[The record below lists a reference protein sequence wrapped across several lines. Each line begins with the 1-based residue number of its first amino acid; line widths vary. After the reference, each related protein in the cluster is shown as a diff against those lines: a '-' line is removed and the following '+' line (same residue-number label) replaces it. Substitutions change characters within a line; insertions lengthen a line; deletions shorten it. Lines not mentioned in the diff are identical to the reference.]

1 MVKVENRIVQNKLT
15 YKGEVILKYKIEFPQ
30 IRGNERFN
38 MYNYNNALRLQQLC
52 EKELYEQAKKVYDY
66 NQENRYPLMIFEIIK
81 EYVVTYNYNN
91 IISIYSDEYIFEG
104 GAHGNTLRYSQN
116 WNLQQGRMI
125 ELSELYKR
133 NPNYVSEILKEINN
147 QIKDNIQKEKNT
159 YFEDP
164 CCLTS
169 AMFRVENYYLYGEF
183 IAIFYQ
189 QYDIAPYSSGI
200 QVFYMPKR
208 KNS

>member
-147 QIKDNIQKEKNT
+147 QIKDNIQKGKNT

>member
-125 ELSELYKR
+125 DLSELYKR

-147 QIKDNIQKEKNT
+147 QIKDNIQKGKNI
-159 YFEDP
+159 YFERSM
-164 CCLTS
+164 LLNIS
-169 AMFRVENYYLYGEF
+169 NV
-183 IAIFYQ
+183 
-189 QYDIAPYSSGI
+189 
-200 QVFYMPKR
+200 
-208 KNS
+208 

>member
-38 MYNYNNALRLQQLC
+38 MYNYNNALKLQQLC

-147 QIKDNIQKEKNT
+147 HIKDNIQKGKNI

-164 CCLTS
+164 GCLTS

-208 KNS
+208 K

>member
-147 QIKDNIQKEKNT
+147 QIKDNIQKGKNI
-159 YFEDP
+159 YFEGP

-208 KNS
+208 K

>member
-1 MVKVENRIVQNKLT
+1 
-15 YKGEVILKYKIEFPQ
+15 
-30 IRGNERFN
+30 
-38 MYNYNNALRLQQLC
+38 
-52 EKELYEQAKKVYDY
+52 
-66 NQENRYPLMIFEIIK
+66 MI
-81 EYVVTYNYNN
+81 
-91 IISIYSDEYIFEG
+91 D
-104 GAHGNTLRYSQN
+104 
-116 WNLQQGRMI
+116 
-125 ELSELYKR
+125 LSELYKR

-147 QIKDNIQKEKNT
+147 QIKDNIQKGKNI

>member
-125 ELSELYKR
+125 DLSELYKR
-133 NPNYVSEILKEINN
+133 NPNYVSEILK
-147 QIKDNIQKEKNT
+147 
-159 YFEDP
+159 
-164 CCLTS
+164 
-169 AMFRVENYYLYGEF
+169 
-183 IAIFYQ
+183 
-189 QYDIAPYSSGI
+189 
-200 QVFYMPKR
+200 
-208 KNS
+208 